1 MNDARPE
8 LSDLTAFAAIATHKS
23 FRKAAEELRVSPSTL
38 SHRMRTLE
46 SRMGVR
52 LLHRTTRSVATTEAG
67 SALLARLQ
75 PVFREL
81 DAALAE
87 VNDLQGG
94 PRGSVRINANMAGAR
109 LLLQEAVPAFLRR
122 FPGMHV
128 DIVTEGRLVDI
139 VAEGFDAGVR
149 LEDSV
154 PQDMV
159 AVRFGG
165 ATRFVA
171 VASPRYLKQ
180 HEAPRTPADLLKHA
194 CVRHRMRSGR
204 IYRWEFERRGQS
216 CSIDVQG
223 PLTLDD
229 HHLMAQ
235 AAADGLGIAFVAE
248 RGLTQALK
256 TGKLVVVLDEWCPRI
271 PGLALYYPGHRQV
284 PAALRAFVEVLRETD
299 SSKAIRGPSPP

>member
-1 MNDARPE
+1 MNDVRPE
-8 LSDLTAFAAIATHKS
+8 LSDLTAFTAVAVQKS

-38 SHRMRTLE
+38 SHRVRTLE

-75 PVFREL
+75 PVLREL

-87 VNDLQGG
+87 VNDLQSG
-94 PRGSVRINANMAGAR
+94 PRGSVRINANVAGAR
-109 LLLQEAVPAFLRR
+109 LLLREAAPAFLRR
-122 FPGMHV
+122 FPNMHL

-165 ATRFVA
+165 GTRFVA

-180 HEAPRTPADLLKHA
+180 HDGPPRTPADLRKHI
-194 CVRHRMRSGR
+194 CIRYRMRSGR
-204 IYRWEFERRGQS
+204 IYRWEFERRGQP
-216 CSIDVQG
+216 CSIDVEG

-229 HHLMAQ
+229 DDLMAQ
-235 AAADGLGIAFVAE
+235 AAADGLGIAFVPE
-248 RGLTQALK
+248 RGVMQPIK
-256 TGKLVVVLDEWCPRI
+256 SGKLVVVLDEWCPRI

-284 PAALRAFVEVLRETD
+284 PAALRAFVEVLKETD
-299 SSKAIRGPSPP
+299 TGKAQASP

>member
-8 LSDLTAFAAIATHKS
+8 LSDLTTFAAVAVQKS

-52 LLHRTTRSVATTEAG
+52 LLHRTTRSVAMTEAG

-87 VNDLQGG
+87 VNVLQSGA
-94 PRGSVRINANMAGAR
+94 RGSVRINANQAGAR
-109 LLLQEAVPAFLRR
+109 ILLREAVPAFLRR
-122 FPGMHV
+122 YPKMQV
-128 DIVTEGRLVDI
+128 DLVTEGRLVDI

-154 PQDMV
+154 PQDMI

-180 HEAPRTPADLLKHA
+180 QAIALRTPADLQKHA
-194 CVRHRMRSGR
+194 CIRHRMRSGR
-204 IYRWEFERRGQS
+204 IYRWEFERVASR
-216 CSIDVQG
+216 
-223 PLTLDD
+223 
-229 HHLMAQ
+229 
-235 AAADGLGIAFVAE
+235 AAS
-248 RGLTQALK
+248 T
-256 TGKLVVVLDEWCPRI
+256 
-271 PGLALYYPGHRQV
+271 
-284 PAALRAFVEVLRETD
+284 
-299 SSKAIRGPSPP
+299 SKGPSRSMMTS

>member
-1 MNDARPE
+1 MNDVRPE
-8 LSDLTAFAAIATHKS
+8 LSDLTAFAAVAVKKS

-67 SALLARLQ
+67 STLLARLQ
-75 PVFREL
+75 PVFRDL

-87 VNDLQGG
+87 VNDLQSG
-94 PRGSVRINANMAGAR
+94 PRGAVRINANMAGAR
-109 LLLQEAVPAFLRR
+109 LLLREAVPLFLRR
-122 FPGMHV
+122 YPKMQV
-128 DIVTEGRLVDI
+128 DLVTEGRLVDI

-149 LEDSV
+149 LADSV

-165 ATRFVA
+165 DTRFVA
-171 VASPRYLKQ
+171 VASARYLK
-180 HEAPRTPADLLKHA
+180 HHAPPRSPSDLQKHT
-194 CVRHRMRSGR
+194 CIRYRMRSGR

-216 CSIDVQG
+216 CNVDVEG

-229 HHLMAQ
+229 DDLMAQ
-235 AAADGLGIAFVAE
+235 AAADGLG
-248 RGLTQALK
+248 
-256 TGKLVVVLDEWCPRI
+256 
-271 PGLALYYPGHRQV
+271 
-284 PAALRAFVEVLRETD
+284 
-299 SSKAIRGPSPP
+299 

>member
-1 MNDARPE
+1 MSDVRPE
-8 LSDLTAFAAIATHKS
+8 LSDLTAFAAVATQKS

-52 LLHRTTRSVATTEAG
+52 LLHRTTRSVAMTEAG
-67 SALLARLQ
+67 AALLTRLR

-87 VNDLQGG
+87 VDLRSG
-94 PRGSVRINANMAGAR
+94 PRGSVRINANVPGAR
-109 LLLQEAVPAFLRR
+109 LLLREAVPAFLRR
-122 FPGMHV
+122 FPNMHL
-128 DIVTEGRLVDI
+128 DIVAEGRLVDI

-154 PQDMV
+154 PQDMI

-165 ATRFVA
+165 AARFVA
-171 VASPRYLKQ
+171 VASPRYLKR
-180 HEAPRTPADLLKHA
+180 HEAPRTPADLRKHT
-194 CVRHRMRSGR
+194 CIRHRMRSGR

-216 CSIDVQG
+216 CSIDVEG

-229 HHLMAQ
+229 DELMAQ
-235 AAADGLGIAFVAE
+235 AAADGLGIAFVSE
-248 RGLTQALK
+248 RGVIQAIK
-256 TGKLVVVLDEWCPRI
+256 SGKLVVVLDEWCPRI

-284 PAALRAFVEVLRETD
+284 PAGLRAFVDILKETE
-299 SSKAIRGPSPP
+299 KARA